1 MNFLNECEREWECHW
16 GVSEWPHIV
25 PLSWPRF
32 FTWGMVYISGKTSLV
47 ATPGPPWVRPPRQ
60 SWPKWPK
67 KSQNWCGSL
76 KTKIMQKWSRFWQ
89 KVSFLGLLD
98 RENIKVGGGVGG
110 HEGCPMGGRY
120 GAQIG
125 QISGPD
131 GGGCKKWQKPKL
143 LIFLENLHSN

>member
-1 MNFLNECEREWECHW
+1 MWGKMGHW

-131 GGGCKKWQKPKL
+131 GGGCKKWWKPKL
-143 LIFLENLHSN
+143 LIFFGKYTF